1 MQDVLVIGGGVIG
14 LSLAYELAGHGVRV
28 TVVDQG
34 AMGQEAS
41 WAGAGMLIPGCLA
54 KARSPEARLRAAS
67 FELWPEWTAQLR
79 EETGIDNGHRLCG
92 GMELLLPP
100 GSKAWEAEVNGWREE
115 GVTVEPLD
123 PAAAL
128 QIEPKLTPGLLAA
141 YRLPAMAQIRNPRHL
156 KALIAACGQRKVTL
170 KTGVGVHGFHRE
182 GQRIVAADTTD
193 GRLPSGQFVICS
205 GAWSARL
212 LSAAGCASSIAPVRG
227 QVLLLNALP
236 LPFTH
241 VLNVGRRYLVPRP
254 DGRILVGSTEEAVG
268 FEKRNTVAEVAGL
281 LEFALSVVPR
291 LKAATLERT
300 WSGLRPGSPD
310 ELPWLG
316 PVPAHNN
323 LFVAA
328 GHFRAGLLL
337 SPITAVVMRQVLLG
351 QATTIPLEPYAA
363 GRSDR
368 GSEPTLQHPTR

>member
-54 KARSPEARLRAAS
+54 KAHSPEAQLRAAS
-67 FELWPEWTAQLR
+67 FELWPEWTTRLR
-79 EETGIDNGHRLCG
+79 EATGIDNGHRLCG
-92 GMELLLPP
+92 GMELLLAP
-100 GSKAWEAEVNGWREE
+100 GNRAWDGEVNGWGDE
-115 GVTVEPLD
+115 GVVAEPLT
-123 PAAAL
+123 PVAAL
-128 QIEPKLTPGLLAA
+128 QIEPELTPALLAA
-141 YRLPAMAQIRNPRHL
+141 YRLPAMAQVRNPRHL
-156 KALIAACGQRKVTL
+156 KALIAACGQRNVTL
-170 KTGVGVHGFHRE
+170 KTGVGVHGFHRD
-182 GQRIVAADTTD
+182 GQRIVAVDTSE
-193 GRLPSGQFVICS
+193 GRLSGGQFVICS

-212 LSAAGCASSIAPVRG
+212 LSAAGCASTITPVRG
-227 QVLLLNALP
+227 QMLLLNALP

-268 FEKRNTVAEVAGL
+268 FEKRNTAAGVAGL

-291 LKAATLERT
+291 LKSATLERT

-316 PVPAHNN
+316 PVPNHDN

-351 QATTIPLEPYAA
+351 QPTTVPLEPYAA
-363 GRSDR
+363 GRMTH
-368 GSEPTLQHPTR
+368 GSEHAAQHPAG